1 MNLRRALP
9 WIESVALHLVLL
21 ALLLVA
27 VPWSTLVVGS
37 HRPRRA
43 PTVHAH
49 VVSRRAVARAWRAY
63 RARREAAVEARAAKL
78 AALAAAARK
87 AAAERKAEEAKLA
100 ALRQAALQAKAA
112 RARAL
117 AAQKQAELVRARAR
131 AAKLAAL
138 AAARARAET
147 EARAEARAL
156 ASAAAARA
164 AARGRVLNAW
174 VAAIRRRVEGAWIP
188 PRGTRH
194 SLRCVV
200 YVTLAP
206 GGVVLSARLGSCSG
220 DPAERE
226 SIVAAVYRASPLPMP
241 ADPADFVSHLRFL
254 FEPGV

>member
-63 RARREAAVEARAAKL
+63 RARREAAVE
-78 AALAAAARK
+78 
-87 AAAERKAEEAKLA
+87 
-100 ALRQAALQAKAA
+100 
-112 RARAL
+112 
-117 AAQKQAELVRARAR
+117 AR